1 MTRIKLA
8 MSKHQPLAKSS
19 WMSSDWSIDTFVL
32 YCLVSLRDTFLA
44 LMEWSVSPPCL
55 LPYMVICSRV
65 GTGRVSGPAYSCGYI
80 CTQYMG
86 RSCSHTLWGAA
97 KKVDALKWGLC
108 QRWRPELTFAAYN
121 SSTFSLMI
129 NDTCISS
136 ITLLLE
142 YCTNTQ

>member
-1 MTRIKLA
+1 MFDGRSWVLYGALLDQGKVRHDHNTDRTDNE
-8 MSKHQPLAKSS
+8 HQPLAKSNCIPLGIRYLCS
-19 WMSSDWSIDTFVL
+19 H
-32 YCLVSLRDTFLA
+32 
-44 LMEWSVSPPCL
+44 WSVFETHFWHWWSGPYPHPVKSAAGL

-108 QRWRPELTFAAYN
+108 QRWRPESTFAANN
-121 SSTFSLMI
+121 SSTW
-129 NDTCISS
+129 
-136 ITLLLE
+136 
-142 YCTNTQ
+142 